1 MVPLTSITERFH
13 DRLTSACDA
22 KQFWLPELPPK
33 VPLLWRHCS
42 APASIAPRGEFR
54 RAFPIND
61 RARNCDVRK
70 LLPIHCTA
78 QHQSAAAHIATPN
91 ELRRKSQTVTKSCQ

>member
-1 MVPLTSITERFH
+1 MVPHTSITERFH

-22 KQFWLPELPPK
+22 KQVWLLEPPPK
-33 VPLLWRHCS
+33 VPLLWRHCTAS
-42 APASIAPRGEFR
+42 ASIAPRSEFR
-54 RAFPIND
+54 RAFSIND

-78 QHQSAAAHIATPN
+78 QHQSATAHIAAAD
-91 ELRRKSQTVTKSCQ
+91 ELRRKSQPVAKNCQ